1 MEFLHWRFTAFY
13 IVCNAHIVGY
23 CEGVITYRLIF
34 LVLSHRMLHQISTNL
49 TPRLAPNLFD
59 KLEFVGEYMKNLY
72 IVGGTMGVGK
82 TAVCQQLKMNLSNS
96 VLLDGDWCWDSN
108 PFQVTDETK
117 SMVMDN
123 ICYLLNNFLH
133 CSAYENVIFCWV
145 MHQQSI
151 IDSIVEKLDT
161 QSCDVKCIS
170 LIVDEAN
177 LRKRLTKD
185 VESGIRVEDIIERSI
200 TRIPMYDTLDTI
212 KIDTNEKTVAMIAN
226 EIKLL

>member
-1 MEFLHWRFTAFY
+1 MMKTL
-13 IVCNAHIVGY
+13 
-23 CEGVITYRLIF
+23 
-34 LVLSHRMLHQISTNL
+34 
-49 TPRLAPNLFD
+49 
-59 KLEFVGEYMKNLY
+59 YM
-72 IVGGTMGVGK
+72 IGGTMGVGK
-82 TAVCQQLKMNLSNS
+82 TTVCQQLKQDLPNS
-96 VLLDGDWCWDSN
+96 VFLDGDWCWDAS

-117 SMVMDN
+117 AMVTNN
-123 ICYLLNNFLH
+123 ICYLLNNFLK
-133 CSAYENVIFCWV
+133 CSAYENIIFCWV

-177 LRKRLTKD
+177 LRKRLIKD

-200 TRIPMYDTLDTI
+200 TRIPMYDTLNTI

-226 EIKLL
+226 EIKRL